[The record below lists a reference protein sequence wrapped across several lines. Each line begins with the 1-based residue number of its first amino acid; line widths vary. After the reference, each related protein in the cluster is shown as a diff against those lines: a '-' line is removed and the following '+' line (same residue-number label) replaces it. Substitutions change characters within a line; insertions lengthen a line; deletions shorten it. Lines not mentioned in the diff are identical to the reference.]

1 MPYLVNTMC
10 SRHHYRRT
18 ALRVAL
24 LIVLYCTML
33 YVPSVQASGAIT
45 LRYNHHLFTVN
56 PDSYADWK
64 TGEKEY
70 VFNGM
75 KISPL
80 PFGRLNEKEEW
91 VTDESLLP
99 AGTEI
104 IQSVGW
110 NRAAI
115 ISTIQEKVSKPLNLA
130 PGSVRISGGPGTD
143 QPITFDG
150 IGLPGRTVNESV
162 LAELLIVAIE
172 NDKNDITIPVN
183 ITQPNIQVDNPEL
196 VARGIKEVVT
206 LGESEFIGST
216 QDRQHNIR
224 TGLSKFNGSL
234 IPKGSEFSFNTIL
247 GRVDGSTGY
256 RKELVIQGDRTV
268 PEYGGGLCQVST
280 TAYRGVWEYGFPI
293 TARRNHSYTVSYY
306 YPQGTDATI
315 YPGVQD
321 MKFTND
327 SPGDLL
333 IQTHTE
339 GVRAYFIYYGTK
351 DERTS
356 QIIGPYIWGRT
367 AAPPK
372 RIEYV
377 DDLPP
382 GKQKNVGN
390 AVAGMKTAWFRV
402 VQPVGATEK
411 TTESYYSTYQAR
423 PLFLL
428 IGREKPVDVA
438 SPTDPNAVPVPSWLL
453 GEQSDG

>member
-1 MPYLVNTMC
+1 MC
-10 SRHHYRRT
+10 TSHHYRRT
-18 ALRVAL
+18 VLRIFFV
-24 LIVLYCTML
+24 VLAYCAMV
-33 YVPSVQASGAIT
+33 YVPAAEAAGAIT
-45 LRYNHHLFTVN
+45 LRYNHHLFTLN
-56 PDSYADWK
+56 PDSYPQWQS
-64 TGEKEY
+64 GEKQY
-70 VFNGM
+70 VYNGM
-75 KISPL
+75 QISAL
-80 PFGRLNEKEEW
+80 PYGRVNESGQW
-91 VTDESLLP
+91 VQDESLLP
-99 AGTEI
+99 QGTQI
-104 IQSVGW
+104 LQTTGW
-110 NRAAI
+110 NREVI
-115 ISTIQEKVSKPLNLA
+115 ITTIREKVSQSLNLA
-130 PGSVRISGGPGTD
+130 PGSVRILGGPGTNE
-143 QPITFDG
+143 PITFEGVG
-150 IGLPGRTVNESV
+150 IPGRMVNEAV
-162 LAELLIVAIE
+162 LAELIIVAVE
-172 NDKNDITIPVN
+172 NNKNDVTIPVI
-183 ITQPNIQVDNPEL
+183 ITQPTIQVDNPEL
-196 VARGIKEVVT
+196 VSRGIKEVVT
-206 LGESEFIGST
+206 LGESEFLGSS

-224 TGLSKFNGSL
+224 TGLSKFNGTL

-315 YPGVQD
+315 YPGIQD

-402 VQPVGATEK
+402 IQPVGATEPK
-411 TTESYYSTYQAR
+411 KESYYSTYQAR

-428 IGREKPVDVA
+428 IGREKPVDTPNPA
-438 SPTDPNAVPVPSWLL
+438 DPNAVPVPSWLL
-453 GEQSDG
+453 GEQIDG